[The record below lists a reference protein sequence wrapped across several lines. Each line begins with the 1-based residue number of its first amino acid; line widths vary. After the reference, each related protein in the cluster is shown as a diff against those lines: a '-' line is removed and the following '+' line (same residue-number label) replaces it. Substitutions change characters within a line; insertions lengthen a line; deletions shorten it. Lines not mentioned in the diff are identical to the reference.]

1 MQLLELLNNRIVF
14 IDGAMGTMIQRYQLN
29 EEDFKG
35 EIFKHVTQNLKGNND
50 LLNITKPTVIEEI
63 HFEYLAAGA
72 DIIETNTFSANA
84 ISMADYDLV
93 DQVKN
98 INTAAV
104 NCAKK
109 ARQSFYD
116 KYGHSPK
123 FIAGAIGPTNKTLS
137 LSPDMN
143 NPAFRAVSFNEV
155 YEAYY
160 EQIESLILAGVDL
173 IIIETIFDTLNAK
186 AAILAFSNY
195 FTNTSTPKL
204 PLIISGTI
212 TDASGRTLSG
222 QTLEAFYISIKHAQ
236 PIAVGLNC
244 ALGAQEMTP
253 YLKEISQIAPQSYI
267 SVYPNAGLPNA
278 MGQYDETPEVF
289 SSFIEPW
296 AAAGLVN
303 IAGGCCGSTPKHIS
317 SLVNKIKKYPP
328 RKILSF

>member
-1 MQLLELLNNRIVF
+1 MNLHELLKTRIVF

-29 EEDFKG
+29 EDDFRG
-35 EIFKHVTQNLKGNND
+35 ELFKHLPQLLKGNND
-50 LLNITKPTVIEEI
+50 LLNLSKPSVIEDI
-63 HFEYLAAGA
+63 HFEYLQAGA

-93 DQVKN
+93 EQVKN

-104 NCAKK
+104 RCAAN
-109 ARQSFYD
+109 ARTRYYQQ
-116 KYGHSPK
+116 YGKESSK
-123 FIAGAIGPTNKTLS
+123 FIAGSVGPTNKTLS
-137 LSPDMN
+137 LSPDIN

-155 YEAYY
+155 YRSYY
-160 EQIESLILAGVDL
+160 EQIAALIEAGVDL

-186 AAILAFSNY
+186 AAILAYSNY
-195 FTNTSTPKL
+195 FSTASTPKI

-236 PIAVGLNC
+236 PLAVGLNC
-244 ALGAQEMTP
+244 ALGAAEMSP
-253 YLKEISQIAPQSYI
+253 YIEELTHIAPHTFI

-289 SSFIEPW
+289 STYIEKW
-296 AAAGLVN
+296 AAKGWIN
-303 IAGGCCGSTPKHIS
+303 IAGGCCGSTPEHIK
-317 SLVNKIKKYPP
+317 SLVAKIKHYPP
-328 RKILSF
+328 RKIWE